1 MTALKKDGLIKM
13 NEEDL
18 AKAQLNLEERKQDVS
33 FLQGSQRKENDSI
46 FSKHLEAEKL
56 LEHIEKLLMGYQYDT
71 EEETYTPVL
80 KTVYTNGQAYQVEQG
95 ALLDPNYIRMSIT
108 YLKSFLN
115 SNVFLSYLESMEQIN
130 AIMWDVNIKLTRLLH
145 PLKNLY
151 DPKTIEM
158 TYAIIETS
166 IYFAINRAYKKISL
180 DAMTKTSY
188 SMEHIGGMAAK
199 ATEEQKKQFK
209 IFGF

>member
-1 MTALKKDGLIKM
+1 MDEIELATKQLQIEEKKGDI
-13 NEEDL
+13 
-18 AKAQLNLEERKQDVS
+18 S
-33 FLQGSQRKENDSI
+33 FLQAAPKKDSDSI
-46 FSKHLEAEKL
+46 FSKHLEADKL
-56 LEHIEKLLMGYQYDT
+56 LEHIEKLLMGYEYNS
-71 EEETYTPVL
+71 EEETYKPVY
-80 KTVYTNGQAYQVEQG
+80 KTIYQNNQAYQIEQG
-95 ALLDPNYIRMSIT
+95 ALIDPNYIRMSIT

-115 SNVFLSYLESMEQIN
+115 SNVFLSYLESIEQIN
-130 AIMWDVNIKLTRLLH
+130 AIMWDVNIRLTRLLH
-145 PLKNLY
+145 PLKNRY

-188 SMEHIGGMAAK
+188 SMEHLGGTAQIK
-199 ATEEQKKQFK
+199 EEAKKQFK